1 MCIRDSTKN
10 RSEKDNAVKQLTEA
24 LEYWKL
30 YSSSAMKQY
39 KNPLWTN
46 RVGKVDWVKLTDEA
60 AKDIELAKQA
70 K

>member
-1 MCIRDSTKN
+1 
-10 RSEKDNAVKQLTEA
+10 
-24 LEYWKL
+24 
-30 YSSSAMKQY
+30 MKQY